1 MLSIVIICGLIG
13 RCLAGFATSDV
24 SSYSFPSHKMGLD
37 DQSYVWTESVRGE
50 DLAKRNDILKSDV
63 GMTVHRYNVF
73 WNSFESSG
81 TPSSD
86 EPLDCQTGYYQIP
99 TDASGLRKN
108 GGDYFKYRC
117 MSQGLETVFKQY
129 LKDDQDHGWESAAI
143 IWCAPPYARD
153 PGCLGQPDSSLES
166 APDDYSDAYANF
178 SAIQGSV
185 QARVESVNP
194 VLVQPPETKT
204 NSSGA
209 AAESALD
216 SSGCSCA
223 PADVYVDD
231 YQDYIQYLGDRVNSG
246 EGRFSSYIVWNECA
260 NSFWTDFSPRLDVTQ
275 VVTPEGQ
282 SMWVK
287 LYADLIRRTVAAAEQ
302 PALVYASTDRW
313 WGVPPVLTSWGIG
326 RNHIGS
332 QNLLLVRSSAVIAFH
347 LS

>member
-1 MLSIVIICGLIG
+1 MLSVVIICGLIA

-50 DLAKRNDILKSDV
+50 DLAKRNDILKSEI
-63 GMTVHRYNVF
+63 GITVHRYNVF

-86 EPLDCQTGYYQIP
+86 EPLECQSGYYQMP
-99 TDASGLRKN
+99 TDASGLRRN

-117 MSQGLETVFKQY
+117 VFRGLETVFKQY

-153 PGCLGQPDSSLES
+153 PGCLGQPEASLES
-166 APDDYSDAYANF
+166 APENYSDAYANF
-178 SAIQGSV
+178 SATQG
-185 QARVESVNP
+185 AIRTRVESVNP

-216 SSGCSCA
+216 ASGCSCA
-223 PADVYVDD
+223 PADAYVDD
-231 YQDYIQYLGDRVNSG
+231 YQDYIQYLGDRVNSD
-246 EGRFSSYIVWNECA
+246 EGRFLSYIVWNEVSLKLHFRISA
-260 NSFWTDFSPRLDVTQ
+260 RRL
-275 VVTPEGQ
+275 VVK
-282 SMWVK
+282 VK
-287 LYADLIRRTVAAAEQ
+287 AYYH
-302 PALVYASTDRW
+302 VYHHHDKDR
-313 WGVPPVLTSWGIG
+313 
-326 RNHIGS
+326 
-332 QNLLLVRSSAVIAFH
+332 
-347 LS
+347 